1 MEDDLISGLLIEQI
15 AHCVLS
21 LKRPM
26 LRKFAFRMA
35 LAAHR
40 YARAKQVIYDISV
53 MMDHI
58 NFNVGKQAYLIG
70 DLNTS
75 CKALA
80 ETLNSSSRQSAER
93 QLIFVK
99 EYLSTLTVSRLCC
112 TFFQFHF
119 TLLNIGYKF
128 IYNSLSSTFC

>member
-1 MEDDLISGLLIEQI
+1 M
-15 AHCVLS
+15 
-21 LKRPM
+21 
-26 LRKFAFRMA
+26 
-35 LAAHR
+35 
-40 YARAKQVIYDISV
+40 ISV
-53 MMDHI
+53 FNLSYLFYLTNPFYQDHI

-119 TLLNIGYKF
+119 TLEYLDTNLLTIHYQVHFVKIF
-128 IYNSLSSTFC
+128 TANN